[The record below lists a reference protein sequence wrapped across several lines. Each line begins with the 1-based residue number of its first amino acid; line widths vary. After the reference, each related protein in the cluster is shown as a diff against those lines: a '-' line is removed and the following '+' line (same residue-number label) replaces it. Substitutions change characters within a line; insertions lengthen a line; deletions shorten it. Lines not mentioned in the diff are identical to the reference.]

1 MISLKNIV
9 VYRANYPDGHLRAQY
24 DRLGC
29 GKKIEDDLHVK
40 LSSYTKLG
48 ASLLKLLSVY
58 ELARRSLFLVKPL
71 VEDLVKAL
79 SSTVDLLQLPLI
91 LTVTGSNY
99 CCHRLRFSLSSSPP
113 LILVVAAADSRR
125 CHHRLVIDS
134 KVSKFVSGSSARD
147 VAKQLKLL
155 AKEGETVEP
164 GVKIAVISK
173 SGEGAPQV
181 APLEQPASQPS
192 PPKKQ
197 ESVEKQTPKAE
208 TAPVKEAKKEPS
220 PPPKAKGLPSPPK
233 PTEPQLPPKDRE
245 RRVPMTRLRKRVATR
260 LKDSQNTF
268 AMLTTF
274 NEVDIRKQETRLI
287 GEKGIPALKIK
298 HWVHQYIGEIEP
310 TRTWPSQYLAP
321 LVILYV
327 VGCQVLRASS
337 FIHHEAL
344 PFIDGA

>member
-1 MISLKNIV
+1 MIWKLKSVLI
-9 VYRANYPDGHLRAQY
+9 G
-24 DRLGC
+24 
-29 GKKIEDDLHVK
+29 
-40 LSSYTKLG
+40 SYG
-48 ASLLKLLSVY
+48 WV
-58 ELARRSLFLVKPL
+58 LFLTFLPYL
-71 VEDLVKAL
+71 V
-79 SSTVDLLQLPLI
+79 ST
-91 LTVTGSNY
+91 
-99 CCHRLRFSLSSSPP
+99 
-113 LILVVAAADSRR
+113 
-125 CHHRLVIDS
+125 
-134 KVSKFVSGSSARD
+134 
-147 VAKQLKLL
+147 LL

-274 NEVDIRKQETRLI
+274 NEVDMFKSSQ
-287 GEKGIPALKIK
+287 LKL
-298 HWVHQYIGEIEP
+298 Q
-310 TRTWPSQYLAP
+310 
-321 LVILYV
+321 
-327 VGCQVLRASS
+327 SS
-337 FIHHEAL
+337 FKF
-344 PFIDGA
+344 PFKV

>member
-1 MISLKNIV
+1 MIWKLKSVLI
-9 VYRANYPDGHLRAQY
+9 G
-24 DRLGC
+24 
-29 GKKIEDDLHVK
+29 
-40 LSSYTKLG
+40 SYG
-48 ASLLKLLSVY
+48 WV
-58 ELARRSLFLVKPL
+58 LFLTFLPYL
-71 VEDLVKAL
+71 V
-79 SSTVDLLQLPLI
+79 STVRVYHAWNQ
-91 LTVTGSNY
+91 
-99 CCHRLRFSLSSSPP
+99 H
-113 LILVVAAADSRR
+113 
-125 CHHRLVIDS
+125 
-134 KVSKFVSGSSARD
+134 
-147 VAKQLKLL
+147 LL

-274 NEVDIRKQETRLI
+274 NEVDI
-287 GEKGIPALKIK
+287 
-298 HWVHQYIGEIEP
+298 
-310 TRTWPSQYLAP
+310 
-321 LVILYV
+321 
-327 VGCQVLRASS
+327 
-337 FIHHEAL
+337 
-344 PFIDGA
+344 